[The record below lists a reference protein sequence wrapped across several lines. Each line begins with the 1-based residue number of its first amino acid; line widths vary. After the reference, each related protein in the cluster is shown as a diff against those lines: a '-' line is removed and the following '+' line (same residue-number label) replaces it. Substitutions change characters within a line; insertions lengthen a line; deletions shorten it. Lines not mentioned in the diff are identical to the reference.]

1 MTGIP
6 ENIAATRRT
15 LIADLSGRDPSLTF
29 AEACDRNADD
39 LPDRTALIDRTGRL
53 DWGTVKQLSDR
64 LAQALLER
72 GLMRPDIALIHL
84 PNSVEQ
90 FLIRLACEKA
100 GVRVIL
106 TTTAFRETELV
117 SIIERAKPG
126 IAFVAARMA
135 SRGHYDAL
143 RTTLNE
149 RGLGIDFVLVG
160 PEPEPASWGETY
172 DAFLGSATAAPSQS
186 LLARTRFG
194 WGERFYLTTTSGST
208 SAPKIA
214 DTIYGHRIWL
224 SLRHAAGIRLGVGER
239 LAALPPMTSGT
250 SDSLV
255 HHAAPYFAA
264 TIVLEPRFDA
274 LETSRFLVEEQ
285 VDVAT
290 AIPTMLARMFASDAI
305 DLLADAPL
313 RCFATYAASIS
324 YDLASAIE
332 ERGRCAVLRCYGT
345 MDFGGIS
352 MSTLDDDRQTRIR
365 SVGKPFPDNDVRI
378 IDPEGNDVAAGEE
391 GEIVMRPSKLV
402 MGGGYYRDLEKST
415 AAWSRDYYRLGD
427 FGMFDEQGNIVLV
440 GRGED
445 LIIRGGQNVVPAEVE
460 ELMISHPEV
469 VDVVVVGLPD
479 ADMGERVC
487 ACVILENGAALGL
500 EQVRQ
505 HFNDLGVA
513 HFKCPER
520 IAAFEEFP
528 LTMSGMKI
536 DRRRLVEML
545 GQG

>member
-6 ENIAATRRT
+6 QKVAAARRT
-15 LIADLSGRDPSLTF
+15 LIADLAERGPNPTF
-29 AEACDRNADD
+29 AEACDRNADE
-39 LPDRTALIDRTGRL
+39 LPDRTALIDRTSAL
-53 DWGTVKQLSDR
+53 DWGSVKQVSDR

-72 GLMRPDIALIHL
+72 GLMRPDIALVHL
-84 PNSVEQ
+84 PNCVEQ

-126 IAFVAARMA
+126 IAFVAARLA
-135 SRGHYDAL
+135 ARGHYDAL
-143 RTTLNE
+143 RIALE
-149 RGLGIDFVLVG
+149 ARGIAIDFVLVG
-160 PEPEPASWGETY
+160 PEPVSWGETY
-172 DAFLGSATAAPSQS
+172 GGFLGSAAAVPSQG

-224 SLRHAAGIRLGVGER
+224 SLRHAAGVHLGFGER

-274 LETSRFLVEEQ
+274 LQTCRFLVEQQ

-290 AIPTMLARMFASDAI
+290 VIPTMLARMFSSDAI

-332 ERGRCAVLRCYGT
+332 ARGRCAVLRCYGT

-352 MSTLDDDRQTRIR
+352 MSTLDDDRDTRIR
-365 SVGKPFPDNDVRI
+365 SVGKPFAENDVRI
-378 IDPEGNDVAAGEE
+378 VDEAGNDVAPGEE
-391 GEIVMRPSKLV
+391 GEIVMRPSRLT
-402 MGGGYYRDLEKST
+402 MGGGYYRDLEKSIS
-415 AAWSRDYYRLGD
+415 AWSKDYYRLGD
-427 FGMFDEQGNIVLV
+427 LGMFDERGNIVLV

-445 LIIRGGQNVVPAEVE
+445 LIIRGGQNVVPAEIE
-460 ELMISHPEV
+460 ELMISHPKV
-469 VDVVVVGLPD
+469 IDVVVIGLPD
-479 ADMGERVC
+479 AEMGERIC
-487 ACVILENGAALGL
+487 ACVIVENGTALEL
-500 EQVRQ
+500 AEVRE
-505 HFNDLGVA
+505 HFNALGVA
-513 HFKCPER
+513 RFKCPER
-520 IAAFEEFP
+520 IVPFEEFP
-528 LTMSGMKI
+528 LAMSGMKI
-536 DRRRLVEML
+536 DRRRLVAL
-545 GQG
+545 VGQR